1 MSSNYSNQELQDL
14 TARAD
19 DRWEFDASRKLIRRR
34 PTPWYKRLLQRLLRP
49 WHQLPVIAI
58 YRLAKEKWLR
68 ETAFRDL
75 NFPFESQTVVG
86 VFKLDR
92 GWSITTSDRRFLSE
106 GPLYALDGHTLLV
119 PSRKPWWLTGWGWTL
134 RMILVPILIGLLPW
148 FLQVALRIPSR
159 LPPSLSDAPAP
170 LKTKPDPAARQAIP
184 DLARASVVHRALS
197 LTDLNVGR
205 AVLSEANP
213 KGVRGY
219 FNITT
224 LQSNRL
230 YTPVVVQISKD
241 VSPNI
246 FLTARVYGDTNIN
259 TLELQGL
266 DVHFLIANHGNYY
279 MIYNSEENQ
288 TSWKP
293 LPILKNQGINTLGL
307 YQVARRV
314 WVFLN
319 SQLVDSFD
327 LWNTPSSGKVGL
339 FFKANPRAQG
349 HAHFQRLAVYQF

>member
-1 MSSNYSNQELQDL
+1 
-14 TARAD
+14 
-19 DRWEFDASRKLIRRR
+19 
-34 PTPWYKRLLQRLLRP
+34 
-49 WHQLPVIAI
+49 
-58 YRLAKEKWLR
+58 
-68 ETAFRDL
+68 
-75 NFPFESQTVVG
+75 
-86 VFKLDR
+86 
-92 GWSITTSDRRFLSE
+92 
-106 GPLYALDGHTLLV
+106 
-119 PSRKPWWLTGWGWTL
+119 
-134 RMILVPILIGLLPW
+134 MILVPVLIGLLPW
-148 FLQVALRIPSR
+148 FLQVALHIPSR

-170 LKTKPDPAARQAIP
+170 LETKPDPAARQAIP

-213 KGVRGY
+213 EGVRGY
-219 FNITT
+219 FDITT
-224 LQSNRL
+224 LQSDRP

-246 FLTARVYGDTNIN
+246 FLTARVYGDANIN

-266 DVHFLIANHGNYY
+266 DVHFIVSNHDNYY
-279 MIYNSEENQ
+279 VIYNSEENH
-288 TSWKP
+288 TPWKP
-293 LPILKNQGINTLGL
+293 LPVLKDQGINTLGL

-349 HAHFQRLAVYQF
+349 YAYFQRLAVYQF